1 MQMTRDDQARIA
13 AAIHAAEAATSG
25 EIICVLARASSDY
38 AALPAL
44 WAALLA
50 LTVPWPLI
58 AFTHWP
64 VQYIFI
70 AQVLVFALALF
81 VLSLGSIRVALAPRA
96 VRRAHAH
103 RAAMEQFV
111 IRGVTR
117 TKAHTGVL
125 IFVSIAERYARI
137 VADEAVDSKVK
148 HEDWQAAVDALIAH
162 VREDRLADG
171 LIAAI
176 GRCGAILARHF
187 PPADGDKN
195 ELPDRL
201 FII

>member
-70 AQVLVFALALF
+70 TQVLVFALALF